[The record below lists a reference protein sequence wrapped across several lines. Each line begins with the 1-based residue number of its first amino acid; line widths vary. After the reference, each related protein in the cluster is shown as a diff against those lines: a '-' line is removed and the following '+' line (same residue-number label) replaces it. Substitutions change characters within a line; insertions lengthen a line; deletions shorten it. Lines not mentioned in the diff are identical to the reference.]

1 MSTSN
6 QEINNSTMRKDPYQI
21 LKVHPSAKLE
31 EIKKAYRKLVKIHHP
46 DKGGDSAI
54 MLEVNSAWETL
65 KKTHKDL
72 HLNKVNDSKVYKQ
85 NEYKRETNNYSK
97 PEDIKKWFQSIYLP
111 IDKLLGQIINPLG
124 SKIRELSADPYDQL
138 LMDSFCLYL
147 EESKNKITKIKKIY
161 TSLVSPSIIRDF
173 SLDLYHCLSH
183 VEDALNEL
191 ELYTMGYVDNY
202 LHDGKAMIAIAKKK
216 RKFLQSN
223 KKEWLIL

>member
-1 MSTSN
+1 MS
-6 QEINNSTMRKDPYQI
+6 KDPYQI

-65 KKTHKDL
+65 KKIHKDL

-97 PEDIKKWFQSIYLP
+97 PEDIKKWFQVVYLP

-124 SKIRELSADPYDQL
+124 SKIRDLSADPYDQI

-147 EESKNKITKIKKIY
+147 EKSKNKITKINKIY
-161 TSLVSPSIIRDF
+161 TSFASPTIIRDF

-183 VEDALNEL
+183 VEDGINEL
-191 ELYTMGYVDNY
+191 ERYTMGYVDNY
-202 LHDGKAMIAIAKKK
+202 LHDGKAMISIAKKK

>member
-1 MSTSN
+1 MS
-6 QEINNSTMRKDPYQI
+6 KDPYQI

-46 DKGGDSAI
+46 DKGGDSAV
-54 MLEVNSAWETL
+54 MLEVNSAWEIL
-65 KKTHKDL
+65 KKKHKDL
-72 HLNKVNDSKVYKQ
+72 NLNKVNNSKLYNQ
-85 NEYKRETNNYSK
+85 NEYKRETNNHSK
-97 PEDIKKWFQSIYLP
+97 PQDLKKWFQNVYIP

-124 SKIRELSADPYDQL
+124 SKIRDLSADPYDEI

-147 EESKNKITKIKKIY
+147 EQSKNKITKIKEIY
-161 TSLVSPSIIRDF
+161 TSFACPSIIRDF

-183 VEDALNEL
+183 VEDGINEL
-191 ELYTMGYVDNY
+191 ERFTMGYVDNY

>member
-1 MSTSN
+1 MS
-6 QEINNSTMRKDPYQI
+6 KDPYQI

-46 DKGGDSAI
+46 DKGGDSAV
-54 MLEVNSAWETL
+54 MLEVNSAWEIL
-65 KKTHKDL
+65 KKKHKDL
-72 HLNKVNDSKVYKQ
+72 NLNKLNNSKLYNQ
-85 NEYKRETNNYSK
+85 NEYKRETNNHSK
-97 PEDIKKWFQSIYLP
+97 PEDLKKWFQNVYIP

-124 SKIRELSADPYDQL
+124 SKIRDLSADPYDEI

-147 EESKNKITKIKKIY
+147 EQSKNKITKIKEIY
-161 TSLVSPSIIRDF
+161 TSFACPSIIRDF

-183 VEDALNEL
+183 VEDGINEL
-191 ELYTMGYVDNY
+191 ERFTMGYVDNY

>member
-1 MSTSN
+1 MS
-6 QEINNSTMRKDPYQI
+6 KDPYQI

-46 DKGGDSAI
+46 DKGGNAAV
-54 MLEVNSAWETL
+54 MLEVNSAWEIL
-65 KKTHKDL
+65 KKKHKDL
-72 HLNKVNDSKVYKQ
+72 NLNKVNNSKLYNQ
-85 NEYKRETNNYSK
+85 NEYKRETNNHSK
-97 PEDIKKWFQSIYLP
+97 PEDLKKWFQNVYIP

-124 SKIRELSADPYDQL
+124 SKIRDLSADPYDEI

-147 EESKNKITKIKKIY
+147 EQSKNKITKIKEIY
-161 TSLVSPSIIRDF
+161 TSFACPSIIRDF

-183 VEDALNEL
+183 VEDGINEL
-191 ELYTMGYVDNY
+191 ERFTMGYVDNY

>member
-1 MSTSN
+1 MS
-6 QEINNSTMRKDPYQI
+6 KDPYQI

-46 DKGGDSAI
+46 DKGGNAAV
-54 MLEVNSAWETL
+54 MLEVNSAWEIL
-65 KKTHKDL
+65 KKKHKDL
-72 HLNKVNDSKVYKQ
+72 NLNKVNNSKLYNQ
-85 NEYKRETNNYSK
+85 NEYKRETNNHSK
-97 PEDIKKWFQSIYLP
+97 PEDLKRWFQNVYIP

-124 SKIRELSADPYDQL
+124 SKIRDLSADPYDEI

-147 EESKNKITKIKKIY
+147 EQSKNKITKIKKIY
-161 TSLVSPSIIRDF
+161 TSFACPSIIRDF

-183 VEDALNEL
+183 VEDGINEL
-191 ELYTMGYVDNY
+191 ERFTMGYVDNY

-223 KKEWLIL
+223 KKEWLHL

>member
-1 MSTSN
+1 MS
-6 QEINNSTMRKDPYQI
+6 KDPYQI

-46 DKGGDSAI
+46 DKGGDSAV
-54 MLEVNSAWETL
+54 MLEVNSAWEIL
-65 KKTHKDL
+65 KKKHKDL
-72 HLNKVNDSKVYKQ
+72 NLNKVNNSKLYNQ
-85 NEYKRETNNYSK
+85 NEYKRETNNHSK
-97 PEDIKKWFQSIYLP
+97 PQDLKKWFQNVYIP

-124 SKIRELSADPYDQL
+124 SKIRDLSADPYDEI

-147 EESKNKITKIKKIY
+147 EQSKNKITKIKEIY
-161 TSLVSPSIIRDF
+161 TSFACPSIIRDF

-183 VEDALNEL
+183 VEDGINEL
-191 ELYTMGYVDNY
+191 ERYTMGYVDNY

-216 RKFLQSN
+216 RKYLQSN

>member
-1 MSTSN
+1 MS
-6 QEINNSTMRKDPYQI
+6 KDPYQI

-46 DKGGDSAI
+46 DKGGDSAV
-54 MLEVNSAWETL
+54 MLEVNSAWEIL
-65 KKTHKDL
+65 KKKHKDL
-72 HLNKVNDSKVYKQ
+72 NLNKANNSKLYNQ
-85 NEYKRETNNYSK
+85 NEYKRETNNHSK
-97 PEDIKKWFQSIYLP
+97 PEDLKKWFQNVYIP

-124 SKIRELSADPYDQL
+124 SKIRDLSADPYDEI

-147 EESKNKITKIKKIY
+147 EQSKNKITKIKEIY
-161 TSLVSPSIIRDF
+161 TSFACPSIIRDF

-183 VEDALNEL
+183 VEDGINEL
-191 ELYTMGYVDNY
+191 ERFTMGYVDNY

>member
-1 MSTSN
+1 MS
-6 QEINNSTMRKDPYQI
+6 KDPYQI

-46 DKGGDSAI
+46 DKGGDSAV
-54 MLEVNSAWETL
+54 MLEVNSAWEIL
-65 KKTHKDL
+65 KKKNKDL
-72 HLNKVNDSKVYKQ
+72 KLNKVNNSKIYNQ

-97 PEDIKKWFQSIYLP
+97 SEDIKKWFQNIYLP

-124 SKIRELSADPYDQL
+124 SKIRDLSADPYDQI

-147 EESKNKITKIKKIY
+147 EKSKNKITKIKKIY
-161 TSLVSPSIIRDF
+161 TSFARPSNIRDF

-183 VEDALNEL
+183 VEDGINEL
-191 ELYTMGYVDNY
+191 ERYTMGYVDNY

>member
-1 MSTSN
+1 MS
-6 QEINNSTMRKDPYQI
+6 KDPYQI

-46 DKGGDSAI
+46 DKGGDAAV
-54 MLEVNSAWETL
+54 MLEVNSAWEIL
-65 KKTHKDL
+65 KKKHKDL
-72 HLNKVNDSKVYKQ
+72 NLNKVNNSKLYNQ
-85 NEYKRETNNYSK
+85 NEYKREANNHSK
-97 PEDIKKWFQSIYLP
+97 SEDLKKWFQNVYIP

-124 SKIRELSADPYDQL
+124 SKIRDLSADPYDEI

-147 EESKNKITKIKKIY
+147 EQSKNKITKIKEIY
-161 TSLVSPSIIRDF
+161 TSFACPSIIRDF

-183 VEDALNEL
+183 VEDGINEL
-191 ELYTMGYVDNY
+191 ERFTMGYVDNY

>member
-1 MSTSN
+1 
-6 QEINNSTMRKDPYQI
+6 MRKDPYQI

-46 DKGGDSAI
+46 DKGGDSAV
-54 MLEVNSAWETL
+54 MLEVNSAWEIL
-65 KKTHKDL
+65 KKKHKDL
-72 HLNKVNDSKVYKQ
+72 NLNKVNNSKVYNQ

-97 PEDIKKWFQSIYLP
+97 SEDIKKWFQNIYIP
-111 IDKLLGQIINPLG
+111 VNKLLGQIINPLG
-124 SKIRELSADPYDQL
+124 SKIRDLSADPYDQI

-147 EESKNKITKIKKIY
+147 EKSKNKITKIKKIY
-161 TSLVSPSIIRDF
+161 TSSASPSIIRDF

-183 VEDALNEL
+183 VEDGLNEL
-191 ELYTMGYVDNY
+191 ERYTMGYVDNY
-202 LHDGKAMIAIAKKK
+202 LHDGKAMISIAKKK

>member
-1 MSTSN
+1 MS
-6 QEINNSTMRKDPYQI
+6 KDPYQI

-46 DKGGDSAI
+46 DKGGDSAV

-65 KKTHKDL
+65 KKKHKDL
-72 HLNKVNDSKVYKQ
+72 NLNKVNNSKVYKQ

-97 PEDIKKWFQSIYLP
+97 SEDIKKWFQSIYLP

-124 SKIRELSADPYDQL
+124 SKIRDLSADPYDEI

-147 EESKNKITKIKKIY
+147 EQSKNKITKIKKIY
-161 TSLVSPSIIRDF
+161 TSFACPSIIRDF

-183 VEDALNEL
+183 VEDGINEL
-191 ELYTMGYVDNY
+191 ERYTMGYVDNY
-202 LHDGKAMIAIAKKK
+202 LHDGKAMIAFAKKK

-223 KKEWLIL
+223 KKEWLHL

>member
-1 MSTSN
+1 MN
-6 QEINNSTMRKDPYQI
+6 KDPYQI

-46 DKGGDSAI
+46 DKGGDSAV
-54 MLEVNSAWETL
+54 MLEVNSAWEIL
-65 KKTHKDL
+65 KRQHKDL
-72 HLNKVNDSKVYKQ
+72 HLNKINNSKVYKQ
-85 NEYKRETNNYSK
+85 NEHKRETNKYSRS
-97 PEDIKKWFQSIYLP
+97 EDIKKWFHNIYLP

-124 SKIRELSADPYDQL
+124 SKIKDLSADPYDQI

-161 TSLVSPSIIRDF
+161 TSLASPSIIRDF

-183 VEDALNEL
+183 VEDGLNEL
-191 ELYTMGYVDNY
+191 ERYTMGYVDNY
-202 LHDGKAMIAIAKKK
+202 LHDGKVMITIAKKE